1 MQVFPLAT
9 SSSTSFGSIPRHR
22 GDFWEKENAKRRGA
36 TSSLLTLEPT
46 AAKCHLQNIN
56 QASIRQIVYSFCTE
70 SQGDDQHDEEEEKR
84 SWETNRTEIFR

>member
-22 GDFWEKENAKRRGA
+22 GDFWGKENAKRRGA
-36 TSSLLTLEPT
+36 SSLLTLARTNCSEMPSAKHQSSIHPSNSLLLLDGEP
-46 AAKCHLQNIN
+46 
-56 QASIRQIVYSFCTE
+56 
-70 SQGDDQHDEEEEKR
+70 DDQHDEEEEKR